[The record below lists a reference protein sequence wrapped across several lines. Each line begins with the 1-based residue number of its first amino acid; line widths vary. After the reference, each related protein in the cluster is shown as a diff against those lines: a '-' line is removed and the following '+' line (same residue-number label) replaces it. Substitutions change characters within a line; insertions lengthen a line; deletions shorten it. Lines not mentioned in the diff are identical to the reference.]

1 MNEATYFG
9 ITVIVVL
16 VLENYALVR
25 RLDGL
30 SYIVELADLE
40 VRS

>member
-9 ITVIVVL
+9 IAVVIVL
-16 VLENYALVR
+16 MFEHYALVR

-30 SYIVELADLE
+30 SCIVELADLE
-40 VRS
+40 VRG